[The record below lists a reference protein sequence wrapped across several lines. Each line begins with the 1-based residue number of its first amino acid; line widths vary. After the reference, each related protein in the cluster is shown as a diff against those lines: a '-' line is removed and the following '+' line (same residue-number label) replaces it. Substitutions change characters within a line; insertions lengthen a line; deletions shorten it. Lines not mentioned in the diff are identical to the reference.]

1 MDFVAFEHDRPF
13 VIFYQ
18 LAVLE
23 DLARL
28 ALIILDQ
35 LVQDLSL
42 TAGLA
47 GRSEHVLQSLPF
59 GCSHK
64 DYRRILTLFI
74 AHGVRNV
81 QRKVHGRPPFSWVLT
96 RGFLKARGTQNR
108 LGFMSSCGY
117 RKTAEGGAPA
127 KSDQNVNHP
136 VGAGGFRM

>member
-1 MDFVAFEHDRPF
+1 MRSRSPAASERMRVLPDWLQESTVAECK
-13 VIFYQ
+13 V
-18 LAVLE
+18 
-23 DLARL
+23 
-28 ALIILDQ
+28 
-35 LVQDLSL
+35 
-42 TAGLA
+42 
-47 GRSEHVLQSLPF
+47 PF

-127 KSDQNVNHP
+127 KSDQNANHP
-136 VGAGGFRM
+136 VG